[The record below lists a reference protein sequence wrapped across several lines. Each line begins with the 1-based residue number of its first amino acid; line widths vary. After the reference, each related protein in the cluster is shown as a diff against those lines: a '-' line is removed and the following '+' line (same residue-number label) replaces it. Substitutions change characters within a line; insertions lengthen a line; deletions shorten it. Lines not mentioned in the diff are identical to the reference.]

1 MIRSAT
7 TNRAED
13 VMKVRIGDRIYEV
26 PDSCPLDAPT
36 TRVIKNHLK
45 THGLE
50 SLLTSQKLSPFAG
63 CVDGLADQPGVEIVM
78 EVESPE
84 TSGEE
89 LVSTQPVETKL
100 EEPRSPNHG

>member
-1 MIRSAT
+1 MLHSPT

-36 TRVIKNHLK
+36 TRVLKNHLK
-45 THGLE
+45 THGIE

-63 CVDGLADQPGVEIVM
+63 CVDGILDQEGVEQVIASALGDVNRTPKITCM
-78 EVESPE
+78 I
-84 TSGEE
+84 
-89 LVSTQPVETKL
+89 
-100 EEPRSPNHG
+100 NHVTC